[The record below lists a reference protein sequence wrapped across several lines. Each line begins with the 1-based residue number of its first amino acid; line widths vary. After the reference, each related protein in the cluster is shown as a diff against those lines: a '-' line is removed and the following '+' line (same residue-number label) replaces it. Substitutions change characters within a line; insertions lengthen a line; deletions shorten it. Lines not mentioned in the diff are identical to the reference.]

1 MPEKTFIQM
10 QRQSFVHEYIV
21 ENFDPMPDEY
31 GEKRMKH
38 DLGTRK
44 FRSSGEDFKRLYD
57 EQEAKDEH
65 GTEKISDLFK
75 VEYIDTDEVI

>member
-1 MPEKTFIQM
+1 M

-21 ENFDPMPDEY
+21 GGFDAMPDEY
-31 GEKRMKH
+31 GEERMKY

-57 EQEAKDEH
+57 EQEAQDEH
-65 GTEKISDLFK
+65 GTENISDLFK
-75 VEYIDTDEVI
+75 VQVIDTDEVI